1 MRLNKLFF
9 ATLAIAGFVFMA
21 ANSFSFAADIA
32 KIGVIDVPRILATS
46 SGGKLATA
54 ELQKQG
60 NQMKAELEKALEKF
74 KELKK
79 RYERETLVMSREMRD
94 TKERELK
101 ILRMDIEAQERKYSK
116 DFQTLNQKLT
126 EQVRKE
132 ILTVVDK
139 IGKKGGYLLIV
150 EKGAVL
156 YAPQK
161 VDITDAVIQDYNSS
175 FAKQKS
181 SE

>member
-1 MRLNKLFF
+1 MRLHKLFF
-9 ATLAIAGFVFMA
+9 TILVVVGFCCMAIE
-21 ANSFSFAADIA
+21 SFAADIA

-46 SGGKLATA
+46 SGGKMANT

-60 NQMKAELEKALEKF
+60 NRMKGSLEKALGEF
-74 KELKK
+74 NELKK
-79 RYERETLVMSREMRD
+79 RYEREALVMSREMRES
-94 TKERELK
+94 KERELK
-101 ILRMDIEAQERKYSK
+101 ILQMDIEAQERKYSK
-116 DFQTLNQKLT
+116 DFQVLNQKLT
-126 EQVRKE
+126 DRIRKE
-132 ILTVVDK
+132 IMTVVDK

-150 EKGAVL
+150 EKGAVM
-156 YAPQK
+156 YAPKK